1 MMASTDIKE
10 GFLCPICMKDLG
22 TVIHL
27 QEHFESAH
35 SNEDKAVIN
44 QLKGTCTSI
53 NCLKFM
59 SNELHLYTVK
69 LEIFACD

>member
-44 QLKGTCTSI
+44 QLKGTCTFI
-53 NCLKFM
+53 NGFKF
-59 SNELHLYTVK
+59 SQ
-69 LEIFACD
+69 